1 MLKIQ
6 PEHEMTRCT
15 YVQSRKC
22 WVSPHPAVIMVSLQN
37 WVITQHWPVQWEQ
50 SAEGSP
56 SLSSLSLLTIQQDRR
71 SLNATVGI
79 RIFVIV
85 VIHWDWMNIMNNL
98 LTACNYRDFWDM
110 KTVRF
115 WVTREA
121 AASKVMRM
129 NINRSL
135 PALYMSGGVSLT
147 GRQSPHE
154 IMMTTCT
161 KLLSANKH

>member
-1 MLKIQ
+1 MLSVASPRCNHGQ
-6 PEHEMTRCT
+6 PSELSDHSALASTVRA
-15 YVQSRKC
+15 
-22 WVSPHPAVIMVSLQN
+22 VSWEEPLSL
-37 WVITQHWPVQWEQ
+37 
-50 SAEGSP
+50 S
-56 SLSSLSLLTIQQDRR
+56 SLSSLSLLTIQLDKR

-98 LTACNYRDFWDM
+98 LTACNYRNLWDM

-115 WVTREA
+115 WVTRGA
-121 AASKVMRM
+121 AASEVMRM